1 MKSIIKRPVGNIR
14 GLGYDMAVWN
24 VIKRTSV
31 PLEISPEWMCTAKY
45 GNLI

>member
-1 MKSIIKRPVGNIR
+1 MKSPVGGNTR
-14 GLGYDMAVWN
+14 GRGGYDMAVWN

-31 PLEISPEWMCTAKY
+31 PLEMSPKWMCTAKY